1 MNRSGS
7 PVAVLLP
14 RWYASVTLDPRGGDT
29 GATEPADERVRRGPV
44 TVYQAHQGADMS
56 AFGAAG
62 DSAVVVDGYLFD
74 RDGLAAQLGLV
85 TGAGTASLVA
95 AAYERWGTKLFQ
107 KLDGSYLIAIWDAS
121 ARRVLLGH
129 DAVGRHPAFY
139 ALEGGTLWFGSN
151 VLALASSGCVPR
163 RPNRLSVAL
172 TALGHWPDAGQTFF
186 ERIRRVRPGHYLE
199 VTAGHVTEHKYWDPI
214 PEDDDPW
221 LPDQE
226 VIEEFEPALMRAVSR
241 CMALGPQGIMLSG
254 GVDSVTVAALAADY
268 STQLGTAPIVA
279 VSGRTDGELAGEERM
294 QSSVAEALRMRH
306 LVSTTSEWTK
316 GRDDVSLSLEITDQ
330 LPGPS
335 RIYWVG
341 TYTSFYRQTAAQ
353 GLDVLLTGSGG
364 DNWLSVAEPHAADL
378 IRGLRLGELY
388 RFVQTAMATGGL
400 SPRVAARRILWH
412 GGIRPIVD
420 TLATQLVPGPK
431 QRYHRRRWFAH
442 LPAWL
447 GSDESFKEQLVSNL
461 INRRTPALSA
471 AGRAPRSYYQ
481 HSVRSNNPYL
491 HHEFETAFHM
501 EGTCGLRLLSPYH
514 DRELVHFFNRISPRV
529 LLHGN
534 RHKGLLRPV
543 VARRLPGLGFESQ
556 KKAYAPAWEARH
568 LRDLRQSIARLWPAE
583 RFEALADLGIV
594 DSGAVA
600 GETNA
605 IGTYGFTDLVRLF
618 GLMSAERWIRVH
630 TGA

>member
-1 MNRSGS
+1 
-7 PVAVLLP
+7 V
-14 RWYASVTLDPRGGDT
+14 
-29 GATEPADERVRRGPV
+29 RVFR
-44 TVYQAHQGADMS
+44 TDQGADVS

-62 DSAVVVDGYLFD
+62 GSAVVVDGYLFD
-74 RDGLAAQLGLV
+74 RDALALQLGLV
-85 TGAGTASLVA
+85 HSTGTASLVA
-95 AAYERWGTKLFQ
+95 AAYERWGSEVFQ
-107 KLDGSYLIAIWDAS
+107 KLDGSYLIAIWDAT

-139 ALEGGTLWFGSN
+139 ALENGTLWFGSN

-186 ERIRRVRPGHYLE
+186 ERIKRVRPGHYLE
-199 VTAGHVTEHKYWDPI
+199 ATSGHVTEHKYWDPL
-214 PEDDDPW
+214 PGDDDPW
-221 LPDQE
+221 LPDEE
-226 VIEEFEPALMRAVSR
+226 VVAEFEPALMRAVSR

-268 STQLGTAPIVA
+268 SAQHGTSAIAA

-294 QSSVAEALRMRH
+294 QSSVAQALRMRH
-306 LVSTTSEWTK
+306 LVSTTSQWTN

-378 IRGLRLGELY
+378 IRGLRVGQLY

-400 SPRVAARRILWH
+400 SPRVASRRILWN

-431 QRYHRRRWFAH
+431 LRYHRRRWLAH

-447 GSDESFKEQLVSNL
+447 GSDKAFREHLVSNL
-461 INRRTPALSA
+461 VGRRMPGLASD
-471 AGRAPRSYYQ
+471 GRAPRNYYR
-481 HSVRSNNPYL
+481 HSVRSSNPYL

-514 DRELVHFFNRISPRV
+514 DRQLIAFFNRIAPRV
-529 LLHGN
+529 LLHGD
-534 RHKGLLRPV
+534 RYKGLLRPV

-556 KKAYAPAWEARH
+556 KKAYAPEWEARH
-568 LRDLRQSIARLWPAE
+568 LSELRQSIARLWPGE
-583 RFEALADLGIV
+583 RFDALADLGIV
-594 DSGAVA
+594 DPGAVS
-600 GETNA
+600 GETDA